1 MNKKELAFISAVFIL
16 AVAVSV
22 FSLPPVYHLLD
33 QVYVKIAPNDYRSLA
48 DYFSFH
54 TDRIVFKKE
63 PYFNNQ
69 ELATKDYVSTNYYNK
84 TEINSKLSDYVT
96 QMKGSLLVGIK
107 TFSDGSESKTL
118 LFSPDI
124 SSFLVY
130 IKIQKNVTVMSAT
143 MDLLG
148 DWYQYKELSNPLSN
162 PSFEWSGGWSY
173 SENEGCNSAY
183 GCTKFS
189 GNYVSDWSTVGSK
202 SYLIKV
208 DKYNGVYSYIGG
220 SYAQISQ
227 SVILPPDVKVLGV
240 DIKTILSYNPG
251 SIVGGFGDTA
261 QIIVN
266 DDILLSTFLKTSKRY
281 YIDISKYA
289 GSQVTLKFRL
299 WIDTCCYGSSL
310 YHQAK
315 YYIDNIKFY
324 DFEYP
329 INPAIDIGD
338 DGTVDWSYTGEFNT
352 TEKID
357 FSSTLES
364 LAEDCNCPNCFYDA
378 NTNYCMIPI
387 RVSSDSPAKIV
398 LDNLRI
404 ITTIE

>member
-16 AVAVSV
+16 AVAVSA

-54 TDRIVFKKE
+54 ANKIVFKEE

-69 ELATKDYVSTNYYNK
+69 KLATEDYVSTNYYNK
-84 TEINSKLSDYVT
+84 TEINSMLSDYVT

-118 LFSPDI
+118 LFPHDSM
-124 SSFLVY
+124 VY
-130 IKIQKNVTVMSAT
+130 IRIPKGVTVMSAN
-143 MDLLG
+143 MDIRG

-189 GNYVSDWSTVGSK
+189 GNYVSDWSTAGSK

-208 DKYNGVYSYIGG
+208 DKNDDGYYSYIGG

-227 SVILPPDVKVLGV
+227 SVIFPPDVKFLGV

-266 DDILLSTFLKTSKRY
+266 DDVLFSTSLKTTGRY
-281 YIDISKYA
+281 YINVSKYA
-289 GSQVTLKFRL
+289 GSHVTLKFRL
-299 WIDTCCYGSSL
+299 WIDTCCYGSAL

-324 DFEYP
+324 DLGYP

-357 FSSTLES
+357 FNSALES
-364 LAEDCNCPNCFYDA
+364 LAEDCNCPNCLYDA
-378 NTNYCMIPI
+378 NTNYCTIPI
-387 RVSSDSPAKIV
+387 RVFSDFPAKIV